1 MVFYKNMKKQNW
13 LLPPNIEDMIDD
25 EHLCY
30 IVDIVVDSMDFSKQ
44 EKEADGP
51 GHPGYHPRILI
62 KIHIMGLIDGIRHS
76 RKLHKCVRENVVY
89 IYLAEKYTPDFRTIS
104 DFRKNNP
111 ELIESCFKSVVDF
124 AKDLG
129 MVRLGHISIDGT
141 KIKANASKNK
151 SLKKDELKFLD
162 KIIKTEI
169 QKGIEADELDDEI
182 YGEDKDGYELPD
194 DIKMNENIRKYLKK
208 KLDEEGI
215 NSKNQR
221 TMGKIIK
228 EHIKVDEKRKKQ
240 ISKNIE
246 DTLDEIENSD
256 VKTGNLTDPDSN
268 LMKNKKGVFEQ
279 CYSPQIAVDSEYK
292 IIIANNVS
300 HAPDD
305 RDELIPMIEEVEKN
319 VGKLSEDTEVSAD
332 NGYFSGP
339 NLKYLEDK
347 ELNGFIPNSKQAQ
360 RMKGKTVTNDPFGKE
375 CFEYDEKN
383 DVFICPNKE
392 ILIFRHEYYNKD
404 IKKKTRVYYTENC
417 GDCPYKQQCL
427 KESSKPYRRIKADDF
442 EGFKRR
448 MAKKMK
454 SEKAKEKLKLRMKI
468 VEHPFGDIKY
478 NMGLIE
484 FLTRGDEKVSIEFNL
499 ACVAH
504 NIKRIM
510 SFIKERYG
518 NIKNYLL
525 SKGLFCKKYHYPMG

>member
-1 MVFYKNMKKQNW
+1 MVFYRDMKKQNW

-44 EKEADGP
+44 EKEADKP
-51 GHPGYHPRILI
+51 GHPRYHPRILI

-76 RKLHKCVRENVVY
+76 RKLHKCVKESIVY

-169 QKGIEADELDDEI
+169 QNGIEADELDDEI

-228 EHIKVDEKRKKQ
+228 EHIKGDEKRKKQ
-240 ISKNIE
+240 ISKKIE
-246 DTLDEIENSD
+246 DALDEIENSNA
-256 VKTGNLTDPDSN
+256 KTGNLTDPDSN

-300 HAPDD
+300 QAPDD

-347 ELNGFIPNSKQAQ
+347 ELDGFIPNSKQAQ
-360 RMKGKTVTNDPFGKE
+360 IMKGKTVTNDPFGKE

-404 IKKKTRVYYTENC
+404 IKKKTRVYYSENC
-417 GDCPYKQQCL
+417 GDCSYKQQCL
-427 KESSKPYRRIKADDF
+427 KESSKPYRRIKADEF
-442 EGFKRR
+442 EGLKRR

-454 SEKAKEKLKLRMKI
+454 SEKAKEKLKLRLKI

-484 FLTRGDEKVSIEFNL
+484 FLTRGDEKVSVEFNL
-499 ACVAH
+499 ACAAH

-510 SFIKERYG
+510 SFIKEKYG

-525 SKGLFCKKYHYPMG
+525 SVGSFC